1 MIGLKTKISTPLLE
15 ESVDFYTRLFGMN
28 VLETWDDPDDRGVI
42 LGFSTPEA
50 EAFLEIYYAEEMGN
64 FDALSLQFR
73 IESAEAFV
81 ESIRGKI
88 EFRGPTPRPWGST
101 YVYLTD
107 PSGIG
112 IVVYE
117 GGL

>member
-1 MIGLKTKISTPLLE
+1 MTGLKTKISTPLLD
-15 ESVDFYTRLFGMN
+15 ESVDFYTRFLGMKI
-28 VLETWDDPDDRGVI
+28 LETWDDPDDRGAI
-42 LGFSTPEA
+42 LGFSTPDA
-50 EAFLEIYYAEEMGN
+50 EAFLEIYYAETPGHFE
-64 FDALSLQFR
+64 ALSLQFR
-73 IESAEAFV
+73 TDSAEAFA

-101 YVYLTD
+101 YVYLQD

>member
-1 MIGLKTKISTPLLE
+1 MTGLKTKISTPLLE
-15 ESVDFYTRLFGMN
+15 ESVDFYTRYLGLK
-28 VLETWDDPDDRGVI
+28 VLETWDDPGDRGAI
-42 LGFSTPEA
+42 LGFSTKDA
-50 EAFLEIYYAEEMGN
+50 EAFLEIYYAEEPGN

-73 IESAEAFV
+73 VDSAEDFT

-101 YVYLTD
+101 YVYVTD

-112 IVVYE
+112 IVVFE

>member
-1 MIGLKTKISTPLLE
+1 MTGLKTKISTPRVE
-15 ESVDFYTRLFGMN
+15 ESVEFYSRWFGMD
-28 VLETWDDPDDRGVI
+28 VLESWDEPEDRGVI

-50 EAFLEIYYAEEMGN
+50 EAFLEIYHCERLGSY
-64 FDALSLQFR
+64 DAISLQFR
-73 IESAEAFV
+73 VDSAEAFIR
-81 ESIRGKI
+81 SIRGQV
-88 EFRGPTPRPWGST
+88 EFRGPTPRPWGSL

-107 PSGIG
+107 PSGIQ